1 MGNLRGKL
9 ASSYT
14 RDTLASWVDDRRDK
28 VLRTLD
34 RTSPVVIIAGLA
46 ITAVQTAAELSP
58 VWVLALAVA
67 GRTVDALFVADYILR
82 IVFAPS
88 RRGYVSSGL
97 GLIDLVAVVGCLLG
111 SVARDFRVLRLLRVL
126 STMKMMRAGAV
137 TRFFG
142 ALRSRR
148 DEWVIFT
155 ATTVLLLYVAAT
167 GIYIF
172 EHEVQPDA
180 FGSVPASAW
189 WAVTTLTTVGYGDTY
204 PITPWGRFFTA
215 IVLLIGLGIVGVP
228 AGIVSAALAQ
238 TVRRGDDPH
247 A

>member
-1 MGNLRGKL
+1 MLG
-9 ASSYT
+9 S
-14 RDTLASWVDDRRDK
+14 
-28 VLRTLD
+28 LD

-58 VWVLALAVA
+58 VWVLGLAVA
-67 GRTVDALFVADYILR
+67 GRTVDALFVADYVSR

-88 RRGYVSSGL
+88 RREYILSWL
-97 GLIDLVAVVGCLLG
+97 GFIDLVATIGCLLG

-126 STMKMMRAGAV
+126 STMKMMRTGAV

-172 EHEVQPDA
+172 EHEAQPEA
-180 FGSVPASAW
+180 FGSVPASVW

-204 PITPWGRFFTA
+204 PITPMGRFFTA
-215 IVLLIGLGIVGVP
+215 LVLLIGLGIVGVP
-228 AGIVSAALAQ
+228 AGIVSAALAK
-238 TVRRGDDPH
+238 TVRRDDDPQP
-247 A
+247 

>member
-1 MGNLRGKL
+1 MLGI
-9 ASSYT
+9 
-14 RDTLASWVDDRRDK
+14 
-28 VLRTLD
+28 LD
-34 RTSPVVIIAGLA
+34 RTSPVVIVTGLT
-46 ITAVQTAAELSP
+46 ISAVQTTAELRQ
-58 VWVLALAVA
+58 VWVLALAIA
-67 GRTVDALFVADYILR
+67 GRTVDALFVADYIAR

-88 RRGYVSSGL
+88 RRAYVFSWL
-97 GLIDLVAVVGCLLG
+97 GIIDLVAVVGCLLG

-126 STMKMMRAGAV
+126 STLKIMRAGAV

-180 FGSVPASAW
+180 FGSVPASVW

-228 AGIVSAALAQ
+228 AGIVSAALAK
-238 TVRRGDDPH
+238 TVRSGDDPH